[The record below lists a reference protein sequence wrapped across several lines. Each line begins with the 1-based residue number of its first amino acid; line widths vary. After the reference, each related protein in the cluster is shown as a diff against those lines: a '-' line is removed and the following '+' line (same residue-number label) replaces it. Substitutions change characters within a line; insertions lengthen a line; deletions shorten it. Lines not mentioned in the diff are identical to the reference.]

1 MPAQKQRMPAQKATV
16 AVANG
21 GGSRCPCKN
30 DPAPLPIGIGAG
42 LFVSL
47 LSLPSWDGRPDAAE
61 AGLVRRVQTDPNI
74 TMAHLP
80 HGLRVPEAGQQTTKK
95 RPYSGKVRSFSCAPA
110 GAICNH
116 GMRFPRLRVASGRSI
131 GQRKSKASRRS
142 PGRLH
147 PRSCQNSL
155 RPARPAGLW
164 QGARSDEV
172 PAAGRAALRDSRLPT
187 NRPRAAI
194 TPA

>member
-1 MPAQKQRMPAQKATV
+1 MPLQKRSGHDANWQRGRIVHFPAVPPGPGRET
-16 AVANG
+16 G
-21 GGSRCPCKN
+21 CGGSRSCP
-30 DPAPLPIGIGAG
+30 P
-42 LFVSL
+42 
-47 LSLPSWDGRPDAAE
+47 RPN
-61 AGLVRRVQTDPNI
+61 RPQQY
-74 TMAHLP
+74 MAHLP

-95 RPYSGKVRSFSCAPA
+95 RPYSGKVRSFSRAPA

-131 GQRKSKASRRS
+131 GQRKSEASRRS

-155 RPARPAGLW
+155 RPAGPAGLW